1 MTPTVTASQATTPVA
16 DRRLNLISLVL
27 ALGVFTTL
35 LDTTIVNI
43 ALDHLQAVFHSS
55 VARTQWVAT
64 GYLLAFVSVIPVSG
78 WLSERFGARNAWLF
92 AVGAFL
98 GGSLLCGLADSLP
111 ALIAFRVLQGIGGGM
126 VMPITLSIVTRAAG
140 PERIHKATAAVA
152 LPGLLGP
159 VLGSV
164 LGGAIIQSLSW
175 HWLFLVNVPV
185 CLAALALGR
194 ILLPATAG
202 ERGHRLDVPGLLLLS
217 PAVVAVAYGISG
229 ISGEDGFAAV
239 DAWLPLVIGAALL
252 AAFTVHA
259 LRARRPALVDVR
271 VFARRGFGL
280 GSVITFAGGFSTYAL
295 SFLLPLFYQQVRGE
309 TVLHTGVLL
318 ITQGL
323 GTMFFVVAVRP
334 VAARFDSRF
343 VIAGGAALTM
353 IGTVPFALADAH
365 GGTAVLLAAQF
376 AQGLGFAATTFP
388 VMTLALAGLSHAE
401 TPRGSAAFSVV
412 QRVGAPFGVAV
423 VAMILQKLLDGTTT
437 ATAQLAAFSDTFWWI
452 FGLGAVPLVL
462 AFFVPSEQEEPSESS
477 RKNALPEPAAEAAD
491 PAQ

>member
-1 MTPTVTASQATTPVA
+1 MTSTETASQAATPVT
-16 DRRLNLISLVL
+16 DRRLDLISLAL

-43 ALDHLQAVFHSS
+43 ALDHLQAVFHTS
-55 VARTQWVAT
+55 VARTQWVTT

-78 WLSERFGARNAWLF
+78 WLSERFGARNAWMF
-92 AVGAFL
+92 AVGTFL
-98 GGSLLCGLADSLP
+98 AGSLLCGLAGSLP
-111 ALIAFRVLQGIGGGM
+111 ALVAFRVLQGIGGGM

-164 LGGAIIQSLSW
+164 LGGAILQSLSW

-185 CLAALALGR
+185 CLAALVLGR
-194 ILLPATAG
+194 ILLPATAPQ
-202 ERGHRLDVPGLLLLS
+202 RGHRLDVLGLLLLT
-217 PAVVAVAYGISG
+217 PGVVAVAYGISR
-229 ISGEDGFAAV
+229 ISGEDGFATVGAG
-239 DAWLPLVIGAALL
+239 LPLAIGVVLL
-252 AAFTVHA
+252 AAFTAHS
-259 LRARRPALVDVR
+259 LRARRPALIDVR
-271 VFARRGFGL
+271 MFARRGFGL

-295 SFLLPLFYQQVRGE
+295 SFLLPLFYQQVRGA
-309 TVLHTGVLL
+309 TVLHTGLLL

-334 VAARFDSRF
+334 FAARVDSRF
-343 VIAGGAALTM
+343 VIAAGVVLTM
-353 IGTVPFALADAH
+353 LGTVPFALADTH
-365 GGTAVLLAAQF
+365 GDTAALLAAQF

-388 VMTLALAGLSHAE
+388 VMTLALANLSHDE

-423 VAMILQKLLDGTTT
+423 IAVILQNRLHGATNAADG
-437 ATAQLAAFSDTFWWI
+437 LSAFSGTFWWI
-452 FGLGAVPLVL
+452 CGLSAVPLAL
-462 AFFVPSEQEEPSESS
+462 AFLLPSGKSSE
-477 RKNALPEPAAEAAD
+477 PEPESAGPTV
-491 PAQ
+491 PAR

>member
-1 MTPTVTASQATTPVA
+1 MTSPATASQAATPVP

-27 ALGVFTTL
+27 ALGVFITL

-43 ALDHLQAVFHSS
+43 ALDHLRTVFDAS
-55 VARTQWVAT
+55 VAQTQWVST

-78 WLSERFGARNAWLF
+78 WLSERFGARNAWMS

-98 GGSLLCGLADSLP
+98 AGSLLCGLAGSLP

-159 VLGSV
+159 ILGSV
-164 LGGAIIQSLSW
+164 LGGAIVQSLSW

-185 CLAALALGR
+185 CLAALILGR
-194 ILLPATAG
+194 SLLPATAG
-202 ERGHRLDVPGLLLLS
+202 QRGHRLDIPGFLLLT
-217 PAVVAVAYGISG
+217 PGVVAVAYGIGETSG
-229 ISGEDGFAAV
+229 KDGFAAAG
-239 DAWLPLVIGAALL
+239 AWLPLVTGAVLL
-252 AAFTVHA
+252 AAFTLHS
-259 LRARRPALVDVR
+259 LRARRPALIDVR
-271 VFARRGFGL
+271 LFARRSFGL
-280 GSVITFAGGFSTYAL
+280 SSVITFASGFSTYAL

-309 TVLHTGVLL
+309 TVLHTGLLL

-323 GTMFFVVAVRP
+323 GTMFFVVALRNL
-334 VAARFDSRF
+334 AARLDSRF
-343 VIAGGAALTM
+343 VIAAGMAITM

-365 GGTAVLLAAQF
+365 GGTALLLAGQF

-388 VMTLALAGLSHAE
+388 VTTLALANLSHDE
-401 TPRGSAAFSVV
+401 TPRASAAFSVV
-412 QRVGAPFGVAV
+412 QRVGAPFGVAIIAV
-423 VAMILQKLLDGTTT
+423 ILQNRLDGATT
-437 ATAQLAAFSDTFWWI
+437 AADALAAFSGTFWWI
-452 FGLGAVPLVL
+452 FALSAAPLVL
-462 AFFVPSEQEEPSESS
+462 AFLVPS
-477 RKNALPEPAAEAAD
+477 RKHTAAAPEPARPEKQAEPAA

>member
-1 MTPTVTASQATTPVA
+1 MTSTVTASQAATAVP
-16 DRRLNLISLVL
+16 DRRLTLISLVL

-43 ALDHLQAVFHSS
+43 ALDHLQSVFHAS

-64 GYLLAFVSVIPVSG
+64 GYLLAFVSVIPLSG
-78 WLSERFGARNAWLF
+78 WLSERFGARNAWMF

-98 GGSLLCGLADSLP
+98 GGSLLCGLAGSLP

-140 PERIHKATAAVA
+140 PDRIHKATAAVA

-164 LGGAIIQSLSW
+164 LGGAIVQSLSW

-202 ERGHRLDVPGLLLLS
+202 ERGHRLDTPGFLLLT
-217 PAVVAVAYGISG
+217 PGVVAVAYGISG

-239 DAWLPLVIGAALL
+239 TAWLPLLAGAVLL
-252 AAFTVHA
+252 AAFTVHS
-259 LRARRPALVDVR
+259 LRARRPALIDVR
-271 VFARRGFGL
+271 MFARRSFGL

-295 SFLLPLFYQQVRGE
+295 SFLLPLFYQQVRGDS
-309 TVLHTGVLL
+309 VLHTGLLL
-318 ITQGL
+318 ITQGF
-323 GTMFFVVAVRP
+323 GTIFFVVAVRN
-334 VAARFDSRF
+334 VAARIDSRF
-343 VIAGGAALTM
+343 VIATGVALTM
-353 IGTVPFALADAH
+353 IGTVPFALADTH
-365 GGTAVLLAAQF
+365 GDTAVLLAAQF

-388 VMTLALAGLSHAE
+388 VMTLALSGLSHAE
-401 TPRGSAAFSVV
+401 TPRGSSAFSVV

-423 VAMILQKLLDGTTT
+423 VAVILQNLLDGATTT
-437 ATAQLAAFSDTFWWI
+437 TDQLAAFQGTFWWI
-452 FGLGAVPLVL
+452 FGLSTVPLVL
-462 AFFVPSEQEEPSESS
+462 AFFVPSESEKATDPSPAETTS
-477 RKNALPEPAAEAAD
+477 PAAR
-491 PAQ
+491 

>member
-1 MTPTVTASQATTPVA
+1 MTSTVTAAQAVAPVS

-43 ALDHLQAVFHSS
+43 ALDHLQAVFDAS

-78 WLSERFGARNAWLF
+78 WLSERFGARNAWML
-92 AVGAFL
+92 AMGAFL
-98 GGSLLCGLADSLP
+98 VGSALCGLAGSLP
-111 ALIAFRVLQGIGGGM
+111 VLVAFRVVQGIGGGM

-140 PERIHKATAAVA
+140 PDRIHKATAAVA

-164 LGGAIIQSLSW
+164 LGGAILQSLSW
-175 HWLFLVNVPV
+175 HWLFFINVPV
-185 CLAALALGR
+185 CVAALALGR
-194 ILLPATAG
+194 LLLPPAAVQ
-202 ERGHRLDVPGLLLLS
+202 RGHRFDVRGFLLLT
-217 PAVVAVAYGISG
+217 PGVVAVAYGIG
-229 ISGEDGFAAV
+229 EISGKDGFADV
-239 DAWLPLVIGAALL
+239 GAWLPLVIGAVLL
-252 AAFTVHA
+252 AAFTGHS

-271 VFARRGFGL
+271 MFARRSFGL
-280 GSVITFAGGFSTYAL
+280 GSAITFAGGFSTYAL

-309 TVLHTGVLL
+309 TVLHTGLLL

-334 VAARFDSRF
+334 FAARFDSRF
-343 VIAGGAALTM
+343 VIAAGVVLTM
-353 IGTVPFALADAH
+353 LGTVPFAVADIH
-365 GGTAVLLAAQF
+365 GGTSLLLAAQF
-376 AQGLGFAATTFP
+376 AQGIGFAATTFP
-388 VMTLALAGLSHAE
+388 VMTLALANLSHEE

-423 VAMILQKLLDGTTT
+423 IAVILQNRLDGATT
-437 ATAQLAAFSDTFWWI
+437 AADGLSAFSGTFWWI
-452 FGLGAVPLVL
+452 FGLSAIPLLL
-462 AFFVPSEQEEPSESS
+462 AFFVPSEKRTEPT
-477 RKNALPEPAAEAAD
+477 APAA
-491 PAQ
+491 Q